1 VTRIADAGERIVE
14 ARRIEPA
21 CFDAAA
27 AARRPGGYSPVAPDS
42 VADIVL
48 LDLPTV
54 AGHDGTLLWLAATAE
69 PWPGGLALWRSA
81 DGSSFAL
88 DRRLA
93 RPATIPTLTAA
104 LPPGPAGR
112 WDRAGVLI
120 VEMAGGGTL
129 ESLGEAAVLDGANAL
144 AVRRADGSFEVVQF
158 SVATPVSEGV
168 LRLSGLLR
176 GQLGSD
182 GRNETIPAGADV
194 VLLDEAVVPIVT
206 RPEDLGRSMIL
217 RVGPAGVDAGD
228 ASVVEVTSEAAATAL
243 KPYAP
248 CRITGRRGA
257 SGVEIRWIRRT
268 RTGGDSWEGE
278 VPLGEDVEAY
288 EVEILSGMS
297 VRRVLQAAAPAA
309 LYASADEIADFGVP
323 QTALALRVFQLSA
336 TAGRGFASEVTLNV

>member
-1 VTRIADAGERIVE
+1 
-14 ARRIEPA
+14 
-21 CFDAAA
+21 
-27 AARRPGGYSPVAPDS
+27 
-42 VADIVL
+42 
-48 LDLPTV
+48 
-54 AGHDGTLLWLAATAE
+54 
-69 PWPGGLALWRSA
+69 
-81 DGSSFAL
+81 
-88 DRRLA
+88 
-93 RPATIPTLTAA
+93 
-104 LPPGPAGR
+104 
-112 WDRAGVLI
+112 
-120 VEMAGGGTL
+120 MAGGGTL

-176 GQLGSD
+176 GQLGSE

-288 EVEILSGMS
+288 EVEILSGTS
-297 VRRVLQAAAPAA
+297 VWRVLQAAVPTV
-309 LYASADEIADFGVP
+309 LYAGTGRDCRFRRAPIRAGAARLPAQRNRRTGICERGDPECLTRPISA
-323 QTALALRVFQLSA
+323 
-336 TAGRGFASEVTLNV
+336 

>member
-1 VTRIADAGERIVE
+1 
-14 ARRIEPA
+14 
-21 CFDAAA
+21 
-27 AARRPGGYSPVAPDS
+27 
-42 VADIVL
+42 
-48 LDLPTV
+48 
-54 AGHDGTLLWLAATAE
+54 
-69 PWPGGLALWRSA
+69 
-81 DGSSFAL
+81 
-88 DRRLA
+88 
-93 RPATIPTLTAA
+93 
-104 LPPGPAGR
+104 
-112 WDRAGVLI
+112 
-120 VEMAGGGTL
+120 M
-129 ESLGEAAVLDGANAL
+129 LDGANAL

-176 GQLGSD
+176 GQLGTD

-288 EVEILSGMS
+288 EVEILSGH
-297 VRRVLQAAAPAA
+297 VCLARAP
-309 LYASADEIADFGVP
+309 
-323 QTALALRVFQLSA
+323 
-336 TAGRGFASEVTLNV
+336 GRGADGALCRGRTRLPISACPKPRWRCASSSSAQSPGGAFASEVTLECLTRPISA